1 MTLGVG
7 ELNQKGRASQ
17 NFILSLGLDIAHQFR
32 KFFSERDCIKKRKA
46 EKACDAAAKR
56 RREVRRMAQ
65 NGGEERLQ
73 HPEGGEQFATGRF

>member
-1 MTLGVG
+1 MEISVTLGVG

-17 NFILSLGLDIAHQFR
+17 NFILSLGLDIAHQFM

-56 RREVRRMAQ
+56 RRGEKNDSDWGRGEAAASRRW
-65 NGGEERLQ
+65 
-73 HPEGGEQFATGRF
+73 